1 MINILVAENA
11 KLLSNII
18 STELKK
24 NNYNCTQVFS
34 LKEIEYEVSIQNY
47 DYIIL
52 NLYLPDAEEKDLII
66 NVKKITTSKII
77 VLTSKDNDELR
88 DYLFKYGIIDYL
100 NKENIEQTI
109 KNIDKLITHIEKNNK
124 SNILINGI
132 CRTLV
137 PVRPRCFLV
146 RWKYMHASV
155 KTIQIPRLA
164 ISNILV

>member
-100 NKENIEQTI
+100 NKENLSKQ
-109 KNIDKLITHIEKNNK
+109 
-124 SNILINGI
+124 
-132 CRTLV
+132 
-137 PVRPRCFLV
+137 
-146 RWKYMHASV
+146 
-155 KTIQIPRLA
+155 
-164 ISNILV
+164 